1 MNREN
6 IEDIL
11 SLNGEEMVK
20 SLQENKK
27 QIFQIIPELEDE
39 DGFEQKNPWHVYD
52 VWKHTLVALKNSEPD
67 LEIRLALLLHD
78 IGKPHSYQDDENVR
92 HFRKHPEKGAQIAK
106 HILERLGYNEDEV
119 RNICFLIENHAKNIE
134 IQDVN
139 MNNIEIMKKLL
150 LIQYYDASAYNPKY
164 IKQVFEKLDTIKEDM
179 KLKEKGLK
187 QEQREIK

>member
-1 MNREN
+1 MNRKN

-11 SLNGEEMVK
+11 SLNSEEMVR

-27 QIFQIIPELEDE
+27 QIFQMIPELEDE
-39 DGFEQKNPWHVYD
+39 DGFEQRNPWHLYD
-52 VWKHTLVALKNSEPD
+52 VWKHTLVALENSKPD

-106 HILERLGYNEDEV
+106 HVLERLGYAEGEV
-119 RNICFLIENHAKNIE
+119 RNICFLIENHAKTIE

-164 IKQVFEKLDTIKEDM
+164 IKQVFEKLDIIKENM
-179 KLKEKGLK
+179 KLKEKELK
-187 QEQREIK
+187 QCHQL

>member
-1 MNREN
+1 MNRKN

-11 SLNGEEMVK
+11 NLNSEEMIR

-27 QIFQIIPELEDE
+27 QVFQVIPELEDE
-39 DGFEQKNPWHVYD
+39 YGFEQRNPWHLYD
-52 VWKHTLVALKNSEPD
+52 VWKHTLVALKNSKPD

-106 HILERLGYNEDEV
+106 NILERLGYNEDEV
-119 RNICFLIENHAKNIE
+119 RNICFLIENHANTIE
-134 IQDVN
+134 MQDVN

-150 LIQYYDASAYNPKY
+150 HIQYCDASAYNPKY
-164 IKQVFEKLDTIKEDM
+164 IKPVFEKLDIIKENM
-179 KLKEKGLK
+179 KLKEEELK
-187 QEQREIK
+187 QEQRDIE